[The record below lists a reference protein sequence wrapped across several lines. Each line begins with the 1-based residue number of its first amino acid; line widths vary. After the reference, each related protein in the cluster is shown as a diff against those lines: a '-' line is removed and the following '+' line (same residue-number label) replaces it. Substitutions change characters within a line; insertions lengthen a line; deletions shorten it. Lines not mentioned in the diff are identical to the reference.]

1 MRHRK
6 LLVLAIIIMAF
17 WFMSEFVSTL
27 LFPAIG
33 PFAFLFVA
41 LLLFFVGYL
50 IY

>member
-1 MRHRK
+1 M
-6 LLVLAIIIMAF
+6 VMAI
-17 WFMSEFVSTL
+17 WFLSDFIATL

-33 PFAFLFVA
+33 PFAFLLVA